1 VVGRLPSAIGS
12 DLALFALTESEYLSV
27 QLWVGLQKI
36 YASRGDFGEVLVDV
50 LDGHKTF
57 SVLTVITTTVRRI
70 ALNR

>member
-1 VVGRLPSAIGS
+1 MVGRLPSAIGS

-50 LDGHKTF
+50 LDGHKT
-57 SVLTVITTTVRRI
+57 
-70 ALNR
+70 A